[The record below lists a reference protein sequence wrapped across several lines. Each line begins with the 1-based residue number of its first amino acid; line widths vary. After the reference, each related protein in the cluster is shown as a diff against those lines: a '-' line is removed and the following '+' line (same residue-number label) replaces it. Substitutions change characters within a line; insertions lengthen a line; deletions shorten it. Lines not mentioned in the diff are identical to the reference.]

1 MLERPAPSQRPGTMR
16 RLFPALPGITA
27 LAVAASGCAEP
38 AESAAPEAAPP
49 GVGAEAPAPV
59 PDPVARYLVR
69 PAPAEAREA
78 ELLEALRV
86 AVDDARNERAAREL
100 RRSGALRVDAVLL
113 ELAVLEDWRPVV
125 VAELLAP
132 LGDTAHVNAALR
144 DLDPATGIGAR
155 WGWSFR
161 VQAYEAAGDTAG
173 ALRVAEE
180 EAGRALTLWAAAPA
194 RARAGQLA
202 LSRGDTAR
210 ARASFLLA
218 LEAGPGNE
226 GAQAAA
232 RSLDRV
238 FSGTREESARIGET
252 LLEAGAWEAAVRR
265 LTPLLSPGPAVDPGE
280 AGLRIGVGRALVEL
294 RRPSEARAILEPMT
308 GEAVPGGLAAPALYW
323 TGVAA
328 LQQNRVAEAEE
339 AFFRLARRAPESGLA
354 EDALLLLVDRAN
366 QAGTLGRQE
375 ELLREFLRVGVGT
388 TAGELIAVQHGSRRY
403 LGSAYQEAAETFD
416 RYLEGARRTATR
428 QQAAYWAALSHERLG
443 DRTRAEERLALA
455 WAEDPLSFYGTLAG
469 ERLDASVLDPGL
481 LPGPDPVP
489 GIGGELRAALIRL
502 RVHQVVPTPGSFAWE
517 LERLQEHFHRRG
529 DGAYDFAEA
538 LFAGGFP
545 IQGIVLGRDIHRRE
559 GAWNLR
565 LLRIVFPFPHRE
577 VIVRE
582 SRARGLDPFFV
593 AGLIRQES
601 MFHPSIASSAGAIGL
616 MQLLPGTAQE
626 VARSLGIRYER
637 ARLDDPEYNVRL
649 GTQYLAQMLRRF
661 DGRAEDALS
670 AYNAGPG
677 RITQWRQRP
686 EYRDRDVFMEHI
698 PFRETRHYVKVVQQ
712 NKRIYTALYG
722 CPGFEPCLGDSYR
735 VAVARSPYAGGQ
747 PGSALAR

>member
-1 MLERPAPSQRPGTMR
+1 MR
-16 RLFPALPGITA
+16 RLSPVLVGIA
-27 LAVAASGCAEP
+27 AVAAGASGCAAP
-38 AESAAPEAAPP
+38 AESADLEAAPP
-49 GVGAEAPAPV
+49 GSEAVAPDLT
-59 PDPVARYLVR
+59 PDPVALYLAR
-69 PAPAEAREA
+69 PAPAAEQEAQ
-78 ELLEALRV
+78 LLEALRV
-86 AVDDARNERAAREL
+86 AVDDARNDRASSEL
-100 RRSGALRVDAVLL
+100 RRSGALRVDAILG
-113 ELAVLEDWRPVV
+113 ELAVLEDWRPLI

-132 LGDTAHVNAALR
+132 LGDTARVDAALGE
-144 DLDPATGIGAR
+144 LDPATGIGAR
-155 WGWSFR
+155 WGWAFR
-161 VQAYEAAGDTAG
+161 VAAYEVAGDTAG

-180 EAGRALTLWAAAPA
+180 EADRTLTLRAGAPA

-202 LSRGDTAR
+202 LVLGDTAR
-210 ARASFLLA
+210 ARGSFQLA

-232 RSLDRV
+232 RSLDRIHT
-238 FSGTREESARIGET
+238 GTRDESARIGET
-252 LLEAGAWEAAVRR
+252 LLEGGAWEAAVRR
-265 LTPLLSPGPAVDPGE
+265 LTPLLAPGPAVDPGE

-294 RRPSEARAILEPMT
+294 RRPSEARALLEPLT
-308 GEAVPGGLAAPALYW
+308 GEAVPDGLAGPALYW

-328 LQQNRVAEAEE
+328 LQQNRPGEAEA
-339 AFFRLARRAPESGLA
+339 AFLRLARRAPTSALA
-354 EDALLLLVDRAN
+354 EEGLLLLVERAS
-366 QAGTLGRQE
+366 QAGSLDRQP
-375 ELLREFLRVGVGT
+375 ELLAEFLRVGVGS
-388 TAGELIAVQHGSRRY
+388 TAGELITVQHGSRRY
-403 LGSAYQEAAETFD
+403 LGGGYREAAETFD
-416 RYLEGARRTATR
+416 RYLEGARRTASR
-428 QQAAYWAALSHERLG
+428 QQAAYWSALSHERLG

-469 ERLDASVLDPGL
+469 ERIDAAVLDPGL
-481 LPGPDPVP
+481 LPGPGPVP
-489 GIGGELRAALIRL
+489 GIGGEVRAALIRL
-502 RVHQVVPTPGSFAWE
+502 RVHQVVPTAGSFAWE
-517 LERLQEHFHRRG
+517 LERLQDHFHRRG
-529 DGAYDFAEA
+529 DSAYDFAEA

-582 SRARGLDPFFV
+582 ARARGLDPFFV

-712 NKRIYTALYG
+712 NTRIYTALYG
-722 CPGFEPCLGDSYR
+722 CAGFEPCLGDSYR